1 MPKIL
6 CIDDDTDICFLLKR
20 FLSRHEYITEVAF
33 TGQNGLKKLQEEKFD
48 LVLCDFRLPD
58 KDGFEMIREIKA
70 IRPFI
75 PIIIIT
81 GYSDV
86 KIAVKAMKH
95 GASEYVTKPI
105 HPEEIL
111 INIKEALRTAN
122 EMVSS
127 VTTPEQKAA
136 ASTQHH
142 YVKGESQRSKH
153 IQKLIDLVAPTDM
166 TVVLLGESGTGKE
179 VVAREIHALS
189 QRKNRN
195 FVAVDCGALP
205 QELAGSEL
213 FGHKK
218 GAFTGAIADKQGH
231 FELAHGGTLF
241 LDEIGNLSYENQI
254 KLLRVLQERKVR
266 RLGDTK
272 DVEIDIRIIVATH
285 EDLKEAVREGRFRE
299 DIYYRLTEF
308 VIELPP
314 LREKKED
321 LALYADHFLRL
332 ANQELGKSITGFTP
346 DAIDKFEQYNWP
358 GNLREMK
365 NVIKRAALFCQ
376 SGQIGATELP
386 GEILNPHLYP
396 SPKDEEEEI
405 TDLKTV
411 TERAEKKT
419 ILATLAKTG
428 NNKSKA
434 AEMLNVDR
442 KTLYNKMNSLGI
454 DP

>member
-1 MPKIL
+1 
-6 CIDDDTDICFLLKR
+6 
-20 FLSRHEYITEVAF
+20 
-33 TGQNGLKKLQEEKFD
+33 
-48 LVLCDFRLPD
+48 
-58 KDGFEMIREIKA
+58 MIKEIKA
-70 IRPFI
+70 IRPYI

-86 KIAVKAMKH
+86 KVAVKAMKH

-111 INIKEALRTAN
+111 INIREALKGN
-122 EMVSS
+122 PESKVSI
-127 VTTPEQKAA
+127 PAA
-136 ASTQHH
+136 DVKPPAGTSASSQHH
-142 YVKGESQRSKH
+142 YVKGESQRSRH
-153 IQKLIDLVAPTDM
+153 IEKLISLVAPTDM

-189 QRKNRN
+189 QRKGKP

-272 DVEIDIRIIVATH
+272 DVEVDIRIIVATH

-321 LALYADHFLRL
+321 LQLYAEHFLNM
-332 ANQELGKSITGFTP
+332 ANNELGKTIKGFGADTI
-346 DAIDKFEQYNWP
+346 AKFQNYNWP

-376 SGQIGATELP
+376 TGLISSSELP

-396 SPKDEEEEI
+396 SQKDEDEEI
-405 TDLKTV
+405 ADLKSV
-411 TERAEKKT
+411 AEKAEKKA

-434 AEMLNVDR
+434 AELLNVDR
-442 KTLYNKMNSLGI
+442 KTLYNKMNALGI